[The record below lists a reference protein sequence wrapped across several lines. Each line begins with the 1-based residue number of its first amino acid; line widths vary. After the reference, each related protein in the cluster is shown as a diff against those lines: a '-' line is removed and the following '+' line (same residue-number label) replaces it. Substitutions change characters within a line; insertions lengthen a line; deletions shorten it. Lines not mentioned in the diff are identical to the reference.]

1 MGFLGFVLESAKW
14 RDSFANAASSAVVN
28 LIQMGLSCCRSHSG
42 QIRPAS
48 PRIEGQSDKVDGMP
62 WPLWRALAVVWPYA
76 TATRILVVDDH
87 DAVRRE
93 FCALLQA
100 QPDLDVVC
108 DAANGEEAVR
118 RAAELQPDVVLLD
131 ISLPGL
137 DGFTTA
143 RLIREGAPSAEILF
157 VSQHDTLQMVREA
170 LRAGGRGYVVKL
182 DAIDELVAA
191 VRSVSQKRQ
200 FISAR
205 LAAYL

>member
-1 MGFLGFVLESAKW
+1 
-14 RDSFANAASSAVVN
+14 
-28 LIQMGLSCCRSHSG
+28 
-42 QIRPAS
+42 
-48 PRIEGQSDKVDGMP
+48 MP
-62 WPLWRALAVVWPYA
+62 WPVWRAFAVVWPHA
-76 TATRILVVDDH
+76 TAIRILVVDDH

-108 DAANGEEAVR
+108 DAADGEEAVR
-118 RAAELQPDVVLLD
+118 RAVELQPDVVLLD

-143 RLIREGAPSAEILF
+143 RLIREVAPSAEILF
-157 VSQHDTLQMVREA
+157 VTQHDTVQMVREA

-182 DAIDELVAA
+182 DAIEELVAA